1 MIQVSAQVG
10 VIAAEG
16 WKNVSEAATAAADY
30 STKLASQY
38 MDGTG
43 EEGVEYPAS
52 AMDSATRGGP
62 MTL

>member
-1 MIQVSAQVG
+1 M
-10 VIAAEG
+10 IAAEG